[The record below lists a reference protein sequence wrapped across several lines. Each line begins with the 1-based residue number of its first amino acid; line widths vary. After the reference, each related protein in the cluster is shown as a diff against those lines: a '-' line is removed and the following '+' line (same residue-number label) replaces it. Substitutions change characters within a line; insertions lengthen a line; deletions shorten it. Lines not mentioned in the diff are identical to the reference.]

1 MDPVAALPA
10 EVLAQVEP
18 RGADLAVART
28 ADPVLARVAGLSVD
42 LVVVRGVGQAEVQ
55 SLDPAAV
62 LPAVMVQLEPREA
75 DLVVV
80 RTAAPA
86 AARVAVQV
94 WRTEPAVAQSLEP
107 VQPLAALRLTHLM
120 ALARLPTV
128 AQ

>member
-62 LPAVMVQLEPREA
+62 LPAVMVQLETSEA

-80 RTAAPA
+80 RTAGPA